1 MSERFKSWAAI
12 SLLVVSVSGT
22 TCAQT
27 ATTQSP
33 TEGSGKKCLSPKV
46 TYSPAPSPSYYPRK
60 DSALTILYVLIDEK
74 GHLLDPKVARSSG
87 SDEFDHDAISTALK
101 WRFKPATC
109 DGTPISTHINL
120 EIGSNVTN
128 ARK

>member
-1 MSERFKSWAAI
+1 MSDRFKSWAAI
-12 SLLVVSVSGT
+12 SLLVVSVSGA

-33 TEGSGKKCLSPKV
+33 TNGSGKKCLPPKV
-46 TYSPAPSPSYYPRK
+46 TYSPEPSPSYYPRK
-60 DSALTILYVLIDEK
+60 DSALTILNVLIDEK
-74 GHLLDPKVARSSG
+74 GHLLEPKVARSSG
-87 SDEFDHDAISTALK
+87 SDGFDRDAISAVRR

-120 EIGSNVTN
+120 EISSNV
-128 ARK
+128 